1 MEMRV
6 KQLADEMGVTPDTV
20 RYYTRLGILNP
31 SRNPA
36 NGYKQ
41 YSQQDRSRLRFAVR
55 ARDLGFTLAD
65 IVQIVNH
72 AGSGDSPCPI
82 VRRLVEQRFA
92 DIESRFQDTQRLY
105 RRMQKAMQAWQ
116 AMPDEEPN
124 GEMICALIEQWE
136 KP

>member
-1 MEMRV
+1 MRV

>member
-1 MEMRV
+1 MRV
-6 KQLADEMGVTPDTV
+6 KQLADAMGVTSDTV
-20 RYYTRLGILNP
+20 RYYTRVGILNP
-31 SRNPA
+31 NRNPA

-41 YSQQDRSRLRFAVR
+41 YSQQDKNRLRFALR

-65 IVQIVNH
+65 IVQIVTH
-72 AGSGDSPCPI
+72 AGRGDSPCPI
-82 VRRLVEQRFA
+82 VRRLIEQRFA
-92 DIESRFQDTQRLY
+92 DIEARFQDTERLY
-105 RRMQKAMQAWQ
+105 GRMQKAMQAWQ